1 VLKKHFL
8 IVALLILSLTGTANG
23 LNDGAY
29 SSAASPLPAV
39 NVGEVHSQ
47 PLSLDFPRLGMWFP
61 NLRNQSIAEIARY
74 NWLAMGDSLREL
86 IQPLR
91 DINPGIMLLNST
103 NGCDLGFN
111 PETSAEPW
119 ENEEVR
125 KIPPQW
131 FLTQVGSV
139 LTVAV
144 NDTETQFRVAAVTA
158 TSGAEVFDLFVPQEA
173 VLIEGETVW
182 VETVD
187 KVAKTL
193 TVRRGYVRPASSHD
207 AGTRLAAHI
216 TFWPRSWLLNLSA
229 LCPKAV
235 ANVTVGPEIWANYN
249 ARKTVALVGSANWD
263 GILLDRVEP
272 IQSWLLGTST
282 ARTIDPDQSNR
293 LLTDYSD
300 FDRKWGD
307 GVRLYEVAIRDALGP
322 GKIVVANNGM
332 ANYDLLNGSNFEGFP
347 GAGIST
353 EIWQRMVFGPSWE
366 NTGSYFDWMAGGR
379 QPNLS
384 MIETYEDNSGPDPGG
399 NGAYENPC
407 EQPGFVPNYRKM
419 RFGLTTALLNDGF
432 FSYEISGNGHGSLC
446 LLWFDEYD
454 NAGVGR
460 GYLGQPMGPAYLTL
474 EGLDGPNLVGDSSF
488 EVSTGGWSLSVA
500 DGYQAAVS
508 LDATTA
514 GQGSASARIDVTQ
527 IQGTDWKVSF
537 SRGAIGIESSKLYTL
552 SFWAKADQ
560 SDRPLTAW
568 IQKEQPPWDC
578 YIYFADQT
586 LKTDWKHFEIYSVAG
601 GSDPAAG
608 LRFGLGQKT
617 GSVWLDDIRLQVGA
631 RQVWRRDYTRG
642 TVLVNPT
649 SETKTIHLGGVY
661 RKIAGSQ
668 APEINNGS
676 RVSVVT
682 LPPFDGLILLRDPLI
697 QVLPSIL
704 NFGYVPPGSYKD
716 LTLVIKNIGTGT
728 LTGTV
733 SATPPFSILSGGS
746 YSLGGDQSQVV
757 TVRYQPTSTGTH
769 TGMVVFTG
777 GDGADVPI
785 TGITDCS
792 GGVVVLQNVTFVSGD
807 IYNCTATT
815 SITAG
820 IGVTVKSGATVNF
833 RAPIINLQPGFKV
846 ESGAVFSA
854 KQ

>member
-8 IVALLILSLTGTANG
+8 IVAVLILSFAGTANG
-23 LNDGAY
+23 LKEGAY
-29 SSAASPLPAV
+29 SSAALPLPSV
-39 NVGEVHSQ
+39 NVGGVQSQ
-47 PLSLDFPRLGMWFP
+47 PLSLDYPRLGMWFP
-61 NLRNQSIAEIARY
+61 NRRNQSIFEIARY

-91 DINPGIMLLNST
+91 DINPGIMLLSST
-103 NGCDLGFN
+103 NGCELDFN
-111 PETSAEPW
+111 PEPNTK
-119 ENEEVR
+119 NEQVLQV
-125 KIPPQW
+125 PPQW

-144 NDTETQFRVAAVTA
+144 NATETQFRVDAVTA
-158 TSGAEVFDLFVPQEA
+158 ASGPDGFDLFVPQEA

-182 VETVD
+182 VEAVD
-187 KVAKTL
+187 KVANTL
-193 TVRRGYVRPASSHD
+193 TVRRGYVRPASSHA

-216 TFWPRSWLLNLSA
+216 TFWATSWLLNLSA

-235 ANVTVGPEIWANYN
+235 ADVAVGSEIWANYN
-249 ARKTVALVGSANWD
+249 ARKAVALVGSANWD

-272 IQSWLLGTST
+272 SQSWLIGAST

-293 LLTDYSD
+293 LLADYSE
-300 FDRKWGD
+300 FDRSWGE
-307 GVRLYEVAIRDALGP
+307 GVRIYEAAIRDTLGP
-322 GKIVVANNGM
+322 GKIVIANNSM
-332 ANYDLLNGSNFEGFP
+332 ANYDLLNGNNYEGVLRDN
-347 GAGIST
+347 IRMQD
-353 EIWQRMVFGPSWE
+353 WQRTVFGKSRN

-379 QPNLS
+379 QPNLT
-384 MIETYEDNSGPDPGG
+384 MIETYQDDSGLDTSG
-399 NGAYENPC
+399 C

-432 FSYEISGNGHGSLC
+432 FSYEINGNGHGSIC

-454 NAGVGR
+454 NAGTGR
-460 GYLGQPMGPAYLTL
+460 GYLGQPTGPAYLAPP
-474 EGLDGPNLVGDSSF
+474 GLDSPNLTGDSSF
-488 EVSTGGWSLSVA
+488 DVSMDGWSLWSD
-500 DGYQAAVS
+500 DGYQAAAS
-508 LDATTA
+508 LDTNTA
-514 GQGSASARIDVTQ
+514 GQGSASVRIDVTQ
-527 IQGTDWKVSF
+527 SLGADWQVSF
-537 SRGAIGIESSKLYTL
+537 IHGAIGIESGKPYTL
-552 SFWAKADQ
+552 SFWAKTDQ
-560 SDRPLTAW
+560 SDRTLTTW
-568 IQKEQPPWDC
+568 IQQEQTPWHV
-578 YIYFADQT
+578 YLYFTDQL
-586 LKTDWKHFEIYSVAG
+586 LKPYWKHFEIYGVVD
-601 GSDPAAG
+601 GSDSAAG
-608 LRFGLGQKT
+608 LHFGLGQQT
-617 GSVWLDDIRLQVGA
+617 GSVWLDDIRLQAGT
-631 RQVWRRDYTRG
+631 RQVWRRDYTGG
-642 TVLVNPT
+642 TVLVNATP
-649 SETKTIHLGGVY
+649 ETKTISLGGVY
-661 RKIAGSQ
+661 RKITGHQ

-716 LTLVIKNIGTGT
+716 LTLVMKNIGTGT

-746 YSLGGDQSQVV
+746 YSLGADQSQVV
-757 TVRYQPTSTGTH
+757 TIRYQPTSTGTH

-792 GGVVVLQNVTFVSGD
+792 GEVVVLQNVTFVSGD
-807 IYNCTATT
+807 IYNCTAAT

-820 IGVTVKSGATVNF
+820 IGVTVMSGATVNL
-833 RAPIINLQPGFKV
+833 RAPRINLQPGFKV

-854 KQ
+854 K